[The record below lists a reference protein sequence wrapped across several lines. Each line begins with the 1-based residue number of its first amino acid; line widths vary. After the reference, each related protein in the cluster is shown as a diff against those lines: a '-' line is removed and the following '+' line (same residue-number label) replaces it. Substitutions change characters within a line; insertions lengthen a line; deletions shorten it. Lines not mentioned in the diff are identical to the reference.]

1 MHPLIGY
8 EVATAR
14 IADLRRQAHH
24 DALARAAAHAPS
36 RAPLPGRHPIAVSRR
51 RVGRPRRFGMQL
63 WRLLHAQAL
72 LDGPATVP
80 HRRHRPGH
88 TGTSRCRRECAQLPP
103 RCLAAR
109 ARLHQ
114 CLAVRP
120 TFRPRPVAAW
130 RASPAATDDLSRAA
144 WSADVTRSC

>member
-24 DALARAAAHAPS
+24 DALARAAANVPS
-36 RAPLPGRHPIAVSRR
+36 RAPLPGRYPIAVSRR

-63 WRLLHAQAL
+63 WTLLHAQAL

-80 HRRHRPGH
+80 HRRHRRDTPGR
-88 TGTSRCRRECAQLPP
+88 SRCRPECAPLRP

-109 ARLHQ
+109 ARLHR

-120 TFRPRPVAAW
+120 DLQ
-130 RASPAATDDLSRAA
+130 ASACGGLALLTGGHG
-144 WSADVTRSC
+144 

>member
-1 MHPLIGY
+1 MHPLIDY

-24 DALARAAAHAPS
+24 DALARAAAHPPS

-63 WRLLHAQAL
+63 WTLLHAQAL

-80 HRRHRPGH
+80 HRRHPPGH
-88 TGTSRCRRECAQLPP
+88 TGTFPVPPGMRATTTSMSGSPSTTTPVSGRPARPSGLDLRRPGAPH
-103 RCLAAR
+103 R
-109 ARLHQ
+109 
-114 CLAVRP
+114 
-120 TFRPRPVAAW
+120 RPRM
-130 RASPAATDDLSRAA
+130 T
-144 WSADVTRSC
+144 

>member
-8 EVATAR
+8 EVVTAR

-24 DALARAAAHAPS
+24 DALARAAAHVPS
-36 RAPLPGRHPIAVSRR
+36 GAPLPGRHPIAVSRR

-63 WRLLHAQAL
+63 WTLLHAQAL
-72 LDGPATVP
+72 LDRPATVP

-88 TGTSRCRRECAQLPP
+88 TGTFPVPP
-103 RCLAAR
+103 GMRATTTSMSGSP

-120 TFRPRPVAAW
+120 DPQ
-130 RASPAATDDLSRAA
+130 ASTCGGLARLTGGHG
-144 WSADVTRSC
+144 